1 MKRVLLAVAAA
12 VGVVVIGFV
21 GVMASAFMGTKPMPD
36 GEELPG
42 GARRVNDGYTSAY
55 VLPLSNGKVALVDCG
70 NDVEATALLAELKRR
85 NLDASAVAAVFVTH
99 GHPDHIGGCKK
110 FPGAQV
116 FVGEGDQH
124 LVDGTAAAN
133 GPLPHVMGPQPKL
146 ALPDAHVVKEGQTI
160 ELPGLSARVFVIPG
174 HTAGSAAYLVNGALF
189 MGDSMG
195 VSTKD
200 TLRPAPW
207 LFSDDQSQNVASLKR
222 LGALLKPE
230 EGTVKVIVPAHT
242 GSATGLS
249 VLSNFAG

>member
-1 MKRVLLAVAAA
+1 MKRALLAVGAIFA
-12 VGVVVIGFV
+12 VLVLGFV
-21 GVMASAFMGTKPMPD
+21 GIMASTFMGNKPMPD

-42 GARRVNDGYTSAY
+42 GARRVNDSYTSSY

-70 NDVEATALLAELKRR
+70 DDVEAKTLLAELKRR
-85 NLDASAVAAVFVTH
+85 NLDASAVAAVFITH

-110 FPGAQV
+110 FPDAQL

-133 GPLPHVMGPQPKL
+133 GPLPHLMGPQPKL
-146 ALPDAHVVKEGQTI
+146 ALANAHVVQEGQTI
-160 ELPGLSARVFVIPG
+160 ELPGVSARVFVIPG

-189 MGDSMG
+189 IGDSMG

-207 LFSDDQSQNVASLKR
+207 IFSDDQAQNIASLKR
-222 LGALLKPE
+222 LGALLKPDE
-230 EGTVKVIVPAHT
+230 VKVIVPAHS
-242 GSATGLS
+242 GSGTDLS
-249 VLSNFAG
+249 VLSTFAG